1 MASGN
6 TLLITYR
13 TGATWRAAVPSLSLF
28 LLLGDRVRPSL
39 PDSSE
44 TCVFGCWASTVLENG
59 FPVVFEFEFEQIKA
73 STDYSEHM
81 AFSGCTVLKCD
92 GNRQSFGAFLREG
105 SMVSPLRLSPP
116 SKRGQGWC
124 KWTHRGAEQE
134 EKVVCLHGCSQAHA
148 QSNGGT
154 KDQRPAYL
162 WVLQAGYG
170 RHLIKIISMVFR

>member
-59 FPVVFEFEFEQIKA
+59 FPVVFEFEFEQIQA

-124 KWTHRGAEQE
+124 KWTQGCRTGEGGLSTRVQPGPCTEQRR
-134 EKVVCLHGCSQAHA
+134 H
-148 QSNGGT
+148 
-154 KDQRPAYL
+154 QRPKAGLPLSPPSWL
-162 WVLQAGYG
+162 WKAFNKDNFHG
-170 RHLIKIISMVFR
+170 F